1 METMGGIGMSIKDVK
16 QELDDLITIAKMLS
30 TISVVIIGLEAIS
43 NDIKEIIHEGE
54 LRGK

>member
-1 METMGGIGMSIKDVK
+1 MSIKDVK